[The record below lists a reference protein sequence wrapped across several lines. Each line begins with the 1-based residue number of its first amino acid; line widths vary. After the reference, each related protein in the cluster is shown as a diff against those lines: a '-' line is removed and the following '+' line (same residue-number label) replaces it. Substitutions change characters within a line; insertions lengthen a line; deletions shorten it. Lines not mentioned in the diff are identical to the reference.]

1 MEKNNILYVVCKY
14 EQNNVFFLGTMN
26 KNNAEGKHDDCMNHG
41 NRKHM
46 FDMPLTESGSGILSE
61 QNWKNRNATPAE
73 IGKLEKKNLKT
84 GKSYPFPHIFLHGIL
99 QMLFIYCSLHAL

>member
-1 MEKNNILYVVCKY
+1 MKISQIHFLFDQLKFQCNFKSESLCTALNCRRKNIWLCLDGKKITYYTLYVVRKY

-26 KNNAEGKHDDCMNHG
+26 KNNVEGKHDDCMNHE

-61 QNWKNRNATPAE
+61 QN
-73 IGKLEKKNLKT
+73 
-84 GKSYPFPHIFLHGIL
+84 
-99 QMLFIYCSLHAL
+99 